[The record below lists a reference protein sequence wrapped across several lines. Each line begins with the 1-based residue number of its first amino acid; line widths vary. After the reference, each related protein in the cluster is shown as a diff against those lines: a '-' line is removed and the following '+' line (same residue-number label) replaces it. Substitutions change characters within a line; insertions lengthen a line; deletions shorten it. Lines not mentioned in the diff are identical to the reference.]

1 MRMMEEDIDPGE
13 HHTREMYARYGLAMY
28 FAQVIEAGIKNAL
41 VMGELADAQFATI
54 EDFDVAAATNFKTVL
69 GRLIEKFKPF
79 MAADEPFVDDLQL
92 ALMTRNQLAHH
103 FFWDHA
109 PDAMTWDGRERMM
122 RECDAATE
130 LFQEISTRLEA
141 VVRAYSA
148 TGTSPAVFEDRLALA
163 QEDLLGRNEL
173 LGVRNCGRCLTPME
187 PAGTSTSAYFLCS
200 TCGAISL
207 V

>member
-1 MRMMEEDIDPGE
+1 MEEDIDPSD

-28 FAQVIEAGIKNAL
+28 FAQVVEAGIKNAL
-41 VMGELADAQFATI
+41 VMAELADARFATI
-54 EDFDVAAATNFKTVL
+54 EDFDAASATNFKTVL

-79 MAADEPFVDDLQL
+79 LAADKPLVDDLQL
-92 ALMTRNQLAHH
+92 VLMTRNELAHH

-122 RECDAATE
+122 RECDAARE
-130 LFQEISTRLEA
+130 LFQEISARLEI

-148 TGTSPAVFEDRLALA
+148 ATGTAPAVFEDRLALA
-163 QEDLLGRNEL
+163 KEDLLGQNEH
-173 LGVRNCGRCLTPME
+173 LGVRNCHRCLIPME
-187 PAGTSTSAYFLCS
+187 PAGTSTRAYFACP
-200 TCGAISL
+200 TCGAVSL